1 MSEREGYRGEAL
13 DWMILL
19 RERPDDQDVH
29 ARFRQW
35 RRTAGGTRRREL
47 GHVDALIRQAGT
59 SGLAPPSPAMRR
71 WPMLVP
77 LAMAA
82 CIAALFPG
90 ARCCPSYRPT

>member
-35 RRTAGGTRRREL
+35 GGRPEGTRP
-47 GHVDALIRQAGT
+47 GVNW
-59 SGLAPPSPAMRR
+59 AMSMR
-71 WPMLVP
+71 
-77 LAMAA
+77 
-82 CIAALFPG
+82 
-90 ARCCPSYRPT
+90 